1 MKTED
6 LKVDRDDL
14 NFKVEDFES
23 GKSNVLLVTGFAGSG
38 KTTLAS
44 ELAEKY
50 DALHFQLDWFTDFM
64 FGETTMEELEEQ
76 DEIGLIEYIKTNNL
90 EGGQDYDSFEESEIV
105 TMIRDYIKFL
115 INWCKKQDDKFIIE
129 GLSLYDIFQK
139 GDDFITSCPMIIK
152 GTSAETAIRRAA
164 KRNAELDPET
174 EEDDWYQELI
184 KFAEADDKKLQAL
197 ERELGLAE
205 DFAAYDQMWE
215 WVDAKGNKIST
226 TSSQTSNTG
235 SRPVVVDLKDKF
247 DKLVTHLRS
256 MYTLNIN
263 RQTFQLLDINIKVGT
278 KFKNRLIVFYDF
290 QKACIVGKLFDE
302 FGKEVSSNN
311 CWGGWSVLIAW
322 LKKEGF
328 PLINHLCENKL
339 NESCKFDFTK
349 EDLDAALDKLTDE
362 DEPGLELGDNSEDT
376 DVLTVA
382 GEPYGGTKW
391 YVDKWADN
399 LYIITS
405 ELWGQ
410 DGGGPEEGVE
420 EEFDS
425 IEEVWDYLSQREQ
438 LTNIPNLKNLLA
450 EWVDQQGKKVTTANG
465 ATLYTTS
472 DESCDGCGCVV
483 DGVYSDFFEPYKLQN
498 GHKLCETCLEGWI
511 KLPKGFVDK
520 VILISNYNNIDSE
533 IDGFIEKLKLDQ
545 QDIDNMINEWN
556 KRKTAGT
563 LGLSQHDINTIE
575 DYFIDSAKL
584 LHLTAN
590 KADFM

>member
-6 LKVDRDDL
+6 LKIDREDL
-14 NFKVEDFES
+14 KFKIEDFES
-23 GKSNVLLVTGFAGSG
+23 GKSNVLLITGFSGSG

-76 DEIGLIEYIKTNNL
+76 DEIGLIEYIKTNNI
-90 EGGQDYDSFEESEIV
+90 EGGQDYDSFEEQEIV

-115 INWCKKQDDKFIIE
+115 IDWCKKQDDKFIIE

-139 GDDFITSCPMIIK
+139 GDDFITKCPTIIL
-152 GTSAETAIRRAA
+152 GASAETAIKRAA

-197 ERELGLAE
+197 EQELSMAE
-205 DFAAYDQMWE
+205 DFKAYDEMW
-215 WVDAKGNKIST
+215 DGRASK
-226 TSSQTSNTG
+226 
-235 SRPVVVDLKDKF
+235 RL
-247 DKLVTHLRS
+247 LR
-256 MYTLNIN
+256 
-263 RQTFQLLDINIKVGT
+263 
-278 KFKNRLIVFYDF
+278 
-290 QKACIVGKLFDE
+290 
-302 FGKEVSSNN
+302 
-311 CWGGWSVLIAW
+311 
-322 LKKEGF
+322 
-328 PLINHLCENKL
+328 
-339 NESCKFDFTK
+339 ESCTFNFTK
-349 EDLDAALDKLTDE
+349 EDLDSALDNLTDA
-362 DEPGLELGDNSEDT
+362 DDQGLELGDNFEDS
-376 DVLTVA
+376 DVLSVA

-391 YVDKWADN
+391 FVDKWADN

-410 DGGGPEEGVE
+410 DGGGPEEGVY

-425 IEEVWDYLSQREQ
+425 IDEVWDYISQLEQ
-438 LTNIPNLKNLLA
+438 LINLPNLKNLLA
-450 EWVDQQGKKVTTANG
+450 EWLDQQGKKVTTANG
-465 ATLYTTS
+465 ATLYTMS

-483 DGVYSDFFEPYKLQN
+483 DGVYSDFYEPYKLIN

-520 VILISNYNNIDSE
+520 FLLISNYNA
-533 IDGFIEKLKLDQ
+533 IDGQVDEFIENLKLEQ

-563 LGLSQHDINTIE
+563 LGLNNRSISTAESDFCN
-575 DYFIDSAKL
+575 SATL

-590 KADFM
+590 TSDFL